1 MNKKSLKLA
10 VSLIV
15 LLLIASLTTFSFCV
29 DPSLV
34 DDGTINVTSGAG
46 QEVQQT
52 ANRIIGIFQF
62 VGTAAA
68 VIILVFI
75 GIKYMSAAPSE
86 KADIKKSAV
95 IYIIG
100 AVLLFAST
108 NVVAIIF
115 NLSQNVKM

>member
-100 AVLLFAST
+100 AVLLFAAT

>member
-100 AVLLFAST
+100 AVLLFAAP

-115 NLSQNVKM
+115 NLSQNVK